1 MRVSRH
7 VSLALLRSLRQS
19 PRCIRA
25 ANPRFSR
32 LGPGLLLVRV
42 SSTRFLAAVLLTP
55 IASIAASVTA
65 SAQASKVVGTPG
77 YAPASAAAQRKFE
90 AEAIQGPAPSRAKSH
105 SAALSQEPHVAG
117 TPAQKRTADYVIAQM
132 KAMGLE
138 TEIRQYDVWLPHA
151 TSVKVTRIGR
161 DTLSLD
167 LTEPPIPGDDATAL
181 PQYLTVNGSSGAGVG
196 DGELVFVNY
205 GLIEDYATLDSL
217 GVSVK
222 GKVVLARYG
231 RSFRGIK
238 AREAEKRGAVGVLIY
253 TDPADDGYARGDLY
267 PEGPMRPSRGVQ
279 RGSVFNGAGDPLTPG
294 YASKPGAPRLS
305 PDQDGIGLP
314 KVPVVPIS
322 AANAQLLLAQV
333 NGTMIPQSWQGGL
346 GLRYHVGPGP
356 VRVKVEVTTDAKTN
370 GTKAIYNT
378 LGYLRGTEY
387 PEQYVYIG
395 GHRDGWGPGA
405 ADNISGTVSILEAA
419 RALSDMAKQGIKP
432 KRTIVFATWDAE
444 EWGLVGSS
452 EYVEDDSLRLQKG
465 AVAYFNQDVAAQGS
479 TFGGGG
485 TPSLRAVLRD
495 IVKAV
500 PDPNG
505 KGSVYASWRAAAN
518 LKADSL
524 EPGMGDPGGG
534 SDFAGFYNH
543 LGIPI
548 AEWGF
553 GGPAGTYHSAY
564 DTHAWMEKFGDPGF
578 KYHATAARIAAAM
591 ALRVANSEILPY
603 DYAEFARTMKKYLPP
618 MTRSFAARGWDTT
631 SLAPLARAITRLEK
645 SSVAFAGTRDRALS
659 RGAAK
664 PAQAAANTEML
675 KVERAFARPSGLKGR
690 PWYRS
695 LIYVADIDN
704 GYANMNFPGVNEA
717 VRAGDKATTMTELTD
732 LTTRFG
738 AAADAVDAARKAL
751 GTK

>member
-1 MRVSRH
+1 MVGMTTPFAQSLVSSSFVCKSFVSRSS
-7 VSLALLRSLRQS
+7 VSLLAVSLLSVSLHAQS
-19 PRCIRA
+19 
-25 ANPRFSR
+25 
-32 LGPGLLLVRV
+32 V
-42 SSTRFLAAVLLTP
+42 
-55 IASIAASVTA
+55 
-65 SAQASKVVGTPG
+65 KVIGTPG
-77 YAPASAAAQRKFE
+77 YSAVAAAAQRKLE
-90 AEAIQGPAPSRAKSH
+90 AQAIEGPAPARAKTH
-105 SAALSQEPHVAG
+105 SAALSKEPHVAG

-138 TEIRQYDVWLPHA
+138 TELRQYDVWLPHA
-151 TSVKVTRIGR
+151 TSVKVTRLGA
-161 DTLSLD
+161 DALALD
-167 LTEPPIPGDDATAL
+167 LSEPPIPGDAATAL
-181 PQYLTVNGSSGAGVG
+181 QQYLTVNGSSGAGVG
-196 DGELVFVNY
+196 EGELVFVNY

-238 AREAEKRGAVGVLIY
+238 AREAEKRGAVAVLIY
-253 TDPADDGYARGDLY
+253 TDPADDGYGRGETY

-279 RGSVFNGAGDPLTPG
+279 RGSVFNGTGDPLTPG

-305 PDQDGIGLP
+305 PDREGSGLP

-322 AANAQLLLAQV
+322 AFNAQLLIQQV
-333 NGTMIPQSWQGGL
+333 GGTKIPTGWQGGM

-356 VRVKVEVTTDAKTN
+356 ERVRVEVTTDAKTN
-370 GTKAIYNT
+370 GTKAIFNT
-378 LGYLRGTEY
+378 LGYLRGTEF

-405 ADNISGTVSILEAA
+405 ADNISGTVSVLEAA
-419 RALSDMAKQGIKP
+419 QALSDMAKKGIKP

-444 EWGLVGSS
+444 EWGMVGST

-479 TFGGGG
+479 SFGGGG

-495 IVKAV
+495 VVKEV

-505 KGSVYASWRAAAN
+505 KGSVYAAWRAAAK
-518 LKADSL
+518 LASDSL
-524 EPGMGDPGGG
+524 EPNMGDPGGG

-564 DTHAWMEKFGDPGF
+564 DTYAWMEKFGDPGF

-591 ALRVANSEILPY
+591 ALRMANAQVLPY
-603 DYAEFARTMKKYLPP
+603 DYVEFARTMKKYLPA
-618 MTRSFAARGWDTT
+618 MSKSFAAKKWDTT
-631 SLAPLARAITRLEK
+631 AIAPLSRAIAQLEK
-645 SSVAFAGTRDRALS
+645 SAQAFAVARDGALGKNV
-659 RGAAK
+659 GAA
-664 PAQAAANTEML
+664 AQTAANAELL
-675 KVERAFARPSGLKGR
+675 KVERAFARPNGLKGR

-717 VRAGDKATTMTELTD
+717 VRAGDKALTMTELAD
-732 LTTRFG
+732 LTARFG
-738 AAADAVDAARKAL
+738 VATAAVDAARKAL
-751 GTK
+751 APK

>member
-333 NGTMIPQSWQGGL
+333 NGTKIPQSWQGGL

>member
-1 MRVSRH
+1 MSVSRH

-105 SAALSQEPHVAG
+105 SAALSKEPHVAG

-196 DGELVFVNY
+196 EGELVFVNY

-305 PDQDGIGLP
+305 PDQGGIGLP

-333 NGTMIPQSWQGGL
+333 NGTKIPQSWQGGL

-479 TFGGGG
+479 SFSGGG

-618 MTRSFAARGWDTT
+618 MTKSFAARGWDTT
-631 SLAPLARAITRLEK
+631 SIAPLARAITRLEK
-645 SSVAFAGTRDRALS
+645 SSVAFAGTRDSALS

-751 GTK
+751 GKK